1 MSPKSNNSS
10 QSFAEILE
18 AFEKKQSDQG
28 SLRKG
33 ELVDASVVDIS
44 SDRVYIDFEPH
55 QTKAEAFVPIKEFS
69 DPPEIG
75 SQLSVVIKGK
85 EDENDAFLWI
95 CSKLEADKRKG
106 WEILKEAFQQEQYVS
121 GKIESE
127 EKGKGFNVNI
137 EGAMV
142 FLPASQIKKKYVE
155 NYKDKYLNFAI
166 LKLNE
171 KSKSAVISHKL
182 YEEKIDQSKWDALVD
197 SIQAGDKVVAKVTK
211 IANFG
216 VFCEVKGIEGLLR
229 QNDISYKKYAP
240 FKHYFQVGNE
250 VEVLIL
256 EIDKEGKR
264 LSLGIKQM
272 FEDPWVWAGRELE
285 KDMVVRG
292 IVTSLTNF
300 GAFVELKEGLEGLI
314 HTSELSWSKKPPHPK
329 DILKKGQEV
338 DSMVLDIDLERKR
351 LSLGLKQL
359 LPNPWDNLGDEIRKG
374 TIREGKVTGIT
385 KYGVFV
391 EVENGIEGLIHIG
404 DITWNEK
411 AKDPVSEAGLKKGQ
425 SIKYIILDV
434 NKDTQRISLG
444 LKQLQDNPYDLL
456 RKKYPSGVIVE
467 GKIKSIVT
475 FGIFVEIEPGYE
487 GLVHISQIPNGKDIK
502 LEETYKVG
510 DDIKAVLLK
519 IEPENKK
526 ISLSIKD
533 FDKAIEKEEMAR
545 YIKQDDSPSSES
557 IGSFINLQQ
566 KN

>member
-1 MSPKSNNSS
+1 LSPQLQKSP

-18 AFEKKQSDQG
+18 AYEKNQSERPI
-28 SLRKG
+28 RKG
-33 ELVDASVVDIS
+33 ELLDAHVVQIT

-55 QTKAEAFVPIKEFS
+55 QTKAEAFVPLREFS
-69 DPPEIG
+69 ESPEIG
-75 SQLSVVIKGK
+75 SHISVVIKGR
-85 EDENDAFLWI
+85 EDENDAYAWI

-106 WEILKEAFQQEQYVS
+106 WEILKEAFQHEQYVT

-127 EKGKGFNVNI
+127 EKGKGFNVNV
-137 EGAMV
+137 EGVMV
-142 FLPASQIKKKYVE
+142 FLPASQIRKKYIE
-155 NYKDKYLNFAI
+155 NYKDRYLNFAI

-171 KSKSAVISHKL
+171 KTKSAVVSQKL
-182 YEEKIDQSKWDALVD
+182 YEERIDQKKWDELVN
-197 SIQAGDKVVAKVTK
+197 SLHVGDKVVAKVTK

-272 FEDPWVWAGRELE
+272 YEDPWVWAGRELE
-285 KDMVVRG
+285 KDMIVRG

-314 HTSELSWSKKPPHPK
+314 HTSELSWAKKPPHPK
-329 DILKKGQEV
+329 EVLKKGQEV
-338 DSMVLDIDLERKR
+338 DSMVLEIDLERKR

-359 LPNPWDNLGDEIRKG
+359 LPNPWDNLSSDIRKG
-374 TIREGKVTGIT
+374 AIREGKITGIT

-391 EVENGIEGLIHIG
+391 EVENGIEGLIHNG
-404 DITWNEK
+404 DLTWNEK
-411 AKDPVSEAGLKKGQ
+411 SKDPVAEAGLKKGQ
-425 SIKYIILDV
+425 KVQYIILDV
-434 NKDTQRISLG
+434 NRDAQRISLG
-444 LKQLQDNPYDLL
+444 LKQLQENPYEAL
-456 RKKYPSGVIVE
+456 RKKYPTGVIIE
-467 GKIKSIVT
+467 GKIKSIVS

-487 GLVHISQIPNGKDIK
+487 GLVHLSQIPDGKDIK
-502 LEETYKVG
+502 LDEIYKVG

-519 IEPENKK
+519 IDPENKK

-533 FDKAIEKEEMAR
+533 FDKALEKEEMAR